1 MNAIKEKLEAMN
13 GHKPTKA
20 EFKAAC
26 KLLKSEAK
34 RRIAKPGI
42 MDVPGRW
49 STLRVIREIWKSARY
64 ILKVRKNQTRAFRI
78 AEKMRRDL
86 IRKHGRG
93 AA

>member
-13 GHKPTKA
+13 GRKPTKA

-26 KLLKSEAK
+26 KLLKGEAK

-49 STLRVIREIWKSARY
+49 STIRVIREIWKSARY
-64 ILKVRKNQTRAFRI
+64 ILKVRKNQTRVLRQY
-78 AEKMRRDL
+78 EQMRREA
-86 IRKHGRG
+86 IKRHGG